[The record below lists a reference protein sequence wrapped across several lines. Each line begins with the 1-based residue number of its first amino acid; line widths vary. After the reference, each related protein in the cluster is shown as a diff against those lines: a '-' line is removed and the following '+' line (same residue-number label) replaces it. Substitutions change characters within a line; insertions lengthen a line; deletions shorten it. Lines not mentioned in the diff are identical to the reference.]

1 MNEVQDKCTTM
12 VYSETFW
19 RAVRMNDDL
28 IETLGRSQQQVMSL
42 TVQNRQLRDRAEKAE
57 YRAEMLEELVMDVAA
72 DLADGVAAYKID
84 YRIGKVMQRLE
95 ADD

>member
-1 MNEVQDKCTTM
+1 MNEVQERCTTM

-28 IETLGRSQQQVMSL
+28 IERLGQAQQKVMSL

-57 YRAEMLEELVMDVAA
+57 YRADVLEKLVMDVAA
-72 DLADGVAAYKID
+72 DLGLRRGRIQDRLSDRQGHAEVGV
-84 YRIGKVMQRLE
+84 
-95 ADD
+95 

>member
-28 IETLGRSQQQVMSL
+28 IERLGQAQQKVMSL

-57 YRAEMLEELVMDVAA
+57 YRAEVLEELVMDVVA
-72 DLADGVAAYKID
+72 DLREGVKDSEID
-84 YRIGKVMQRLE
+84 YRIGKVMQRLDE
-95 ADD
+95 DD

>member
-28 IETLGRSQQQVMSL
+28 IERLGRSQQQVMSL

-57 YRAEMLEELVMDVAA
+57 YRAEVLEELIMDVAA
-72 DLADGVAAYKID
+72 DLRSGVKDSEID
-84 YRIGKVMQRLE
+84 YRIGKVMQRLD
-95 ADD
+95 AND

>member
-28 IETLGRSQQQVMSL
+28 IERLGRSQQQVMSL

-57 YRAEMLEELVMDVAA
+57 YRAEVLEELVMDVVA
-72 DLADGVAAYKID
+72 DLRSGVKDSEID
-84 YRIGKVMQRLE
+84 YRIGKVMQRLD
-95 ADD
+95 AND